1 MICLVSNCYFYF
13 AKSIWTNHKQSSDYF
28 FCKPIKTNDIHLQ
41 KKLYFGAILPDIG
54 SQLSELQQF
63 EIVFFSRLFNIIG
76 TVVTKTKLFEM
87 PLLERNQQ
95 LRHETST

>member
-1 MICLVSNCYFYF
+1 M
-13 AKSIWTNHKQSSDYF
+13 
-28 FCKPIKTNDIHLQ
+28 Q

-63 EIVFFSRLFNIIG
+63 EIVFFSRLFNIIR

-87 PLLERNQQ
+87 PLLEKNHQIKARNKYINRTKDWTK
-95 LRHETST
+95 LF

>member
-1 MICLVSNCYFYF
+1 
-13 AKSIWTNHKQSSDYF
+13 
-28 FCKPIKTNDIHLQ
+28 LQ